1 MQRGEAMSRSLRHI
15 RRELGVKRKRNTY
28 SIAYSQSGQQ
38 LYPNSLNA
46 FFRDAELILK
56 HPRFEHLVIF
66 IKGREIATIDILRS
80 VKLYHYG
87 QNDYRYIIF
96 EGKNYF
102 LHRIIAEAKYQRL
115 IRKSE
120 SVHHIDNDKFNN
132 MPDNLQIMT
141 KKAHKALHRKERNKH
156 GN

>member
-1 MQRGEAMSRSLRHI
+1 M
-15 RRELGVKRKRNTY
+15 
-28 SIAYSQSGQQ
+28 
-38 LYPNSLNA
+38 
-46 FFRDAELILK
+46 LIC
-56 HPRFEHLVIF
+56 
-66 IKGREIATIDILRS
+66 IKGVDKSTIHRLTS

-141 KKAHKALHRKERNKH
+141 KKAHKALHRKERNKY

>member
-1 MQRGEAMSRSLRHI
+1 MSRSLRHI
-15 RRELGVKRKRNTY
+15 RRELGIKRRRNTY

-46 FFRDAELILK
+46 FFRDADAILK
-56 HPRFEHLVIF
+56 HPRFEHLLIF

-87 QNDYRYIIF
+87 QNDYHYIIF

-102 LHRIIAEAKYQRL
+102 LR
-115 IRKSE
+115 
-120 SVHHIDNDKFNN
+120 
-132 MPDNLQIMT
+132 
-141 KKAHKALHRKERNKH
+141 
-156 GN
+156 

>member
-1 MQRGEAMSRSLRHI
+1 MSRSLRHI

-87 QNDYRYIIF
+87 QNDII
-96 EGKNYF
+96 
-102 LHRIIAEAKYQRL
+102 
-115 IRKSE
+115 
-120 SVHHIDNDKFNN
+120 
-132 MPDNLQIMT
+132 
-141 KKAHKALHRKERNKH
+141 
-156 GN
+156 